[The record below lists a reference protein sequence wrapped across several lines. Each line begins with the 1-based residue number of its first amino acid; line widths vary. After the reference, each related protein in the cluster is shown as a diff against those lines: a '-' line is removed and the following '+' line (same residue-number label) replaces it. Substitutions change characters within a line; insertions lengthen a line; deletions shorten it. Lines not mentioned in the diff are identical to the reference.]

1 MLPHKV
7 IEERLQAAVKSVL
20 PDADTTSVLVRPCPD
35 PTFGDYQTNALMAL
49 AKQRK
54 MNPRQLASDV
64 LAKLDV
70 AGTCDKVE
78 LAGAGFLNFWL
89 RRSAL
94 EKTLLEAL
102 QGEHLFFEKT
112 SRPHTIVVD
121 FSSPNVAKPM
131 HVG

>member
-1 MLPHKV
+1 MLRKGGFRPVLIHKH
-7 IEERLQAAVKSVL
+7 IEKALQAAVKSVL
-20 PDADTTSVLVRPCPD
+20 PDADTTTVLARPCPD

-70 AGTCDKVE
+70 ASTCDKVE

-94 EKTLLEAL
+94 ETTLTEAL
-102 QGEHLFFEKT
+102 RDEHLFFERT
-112 SRPHTIVVD
+112 TTPRTIVVD
-121 FSSPNVAKPM
+121 FS
-131 HVG
+131 